1 MTVFRTSRLSILAA
15 GIAVAA
21 GLTLAGCSA
30 PAPAPNAGAGS
41 SAAPASGS
49 TSASSSSVSLPDGF
63 PSDKVPIIPG
73 TILHANHTGNIWG
86 VWVAS
91 SDLAGDMAKAT
102 QLLVDAGYDNVIP
115 GTSYADFHG
124 TEYQVHVT
132 AKDDPKYGP
141 SIAYAFYHVQ

>member
-1 MTVFRTSRLSILAA
+1 VQRSR
-15 GIAVAA
+15 
-21 GLTLAGCSA
+21 
-30 PAPAPNAGAGS
+30 AGS
-41 SAAPASGS
+41 ERRSGFVRRPASGS
-49 TSASSSSVSLPDGF
+49 TSAASGSVSLPEGF

-91 SDLAGDMAKAT
+91 SDLAGVMAKAA
-102 QLLVDAGYDNVIP
+102 QLLVDAGYGNVIP
-115 GTSYADFHG
+115 GTPYADFHG

-141 SIAYAFYHVQ
+141 SIAYAFYNVQ